1 LADTKE
7 PGNRPAEAANA
18 RAHVPSAP
26 SSDDSFGAVAGGFF
40 AEVAE
45 GERAAQ
51 CEHLERLGGD
61 KRLHDELASQ
71 QFQGSLHERFEDE
84 LVRYAL
90 AVLNAW
96 LITGAVFEHLR
107 SRGVGLE
114 TDNYTLK
121 LLRDDSDERQ
131 GLADAVV
138 AAALPDFRRRA
149 LRDGGWASTGQAS
162 LTTYFMG
169 TCLWKFP
176 NEYRRF
182 NTDLRRNQLARPSGE
197 DILLD
202 EQPGHAQP
210 VDSQAV
216 DKIGLSADLA
226 EHPPKTQA
234 AVILALCGYTQIEI
248 AELLDATEKA
258 VEGRLFRWRK
268 TEKQRWTRDGESP

>member
-1 LADTKE
+1 LADTEE
-7 PGNRPAEAANA
+7 PESRPAEAGDE
-18 RAHVPSAP
+18 HTQVPSAP
-26 SSDDSFGAVAGGFF
+26 SGDNSFDAVAGGFI
-40 AEVAE
+40 AEVAD

-51 CEHLERLGGD
+51 CEHLEGLGGD

-71 QFQGSLHERFEDE
+71 QFHGLLHERFEDE

-96 LITGAVFEHLR
+96 LISGTVFEHLR

-114 TDNYTLK
+114 TDDYTLK

-210 VDSQAV
+210 VDAQAV

-226 EHPPKTQA
+226 EHPPRTQA
-234 AVILALCGYTQIEI
+234 AVILALYGYTQIEI

-268 TEKQRWTRDGESP
+268 REKKRWTRGR